1 MQSTDDDFSPLTLI
15 PTVVLSHEIP
25 DDINGSR
32 YRGQPYV
39 FIKVSATEPSSALRN
54 AAELKSV
61 LIARYSDLHSI
72 SPIILLYT
80 DGGSE
85 HRTSFL
91 SVKIAVIALQKSL
104 NADMIVALRTAP
116 GHSYR
121 NPPKRVNC
129 ILNIDLY
136 GIGVM
141 RKRLL
146 DKPEFERKFSH
157 S

>member
-25 DDINGSR
+25 DDVNRSW

-61 LIARYSDLHSI
+61 LIARYGDLHSI
-72 SPIILLYT
+72 PPIIVLYA
-80 DGGSE
+80 DGGPE
-85 HRTSFL
+85 HPTSFL

-104 NADMIVALRTAP
+104 KSRYDC
-116 GHSYR
+116 S
-121 NPPKRVNC
+121 
-129 ILNIDLY
+129 
-136 GIGVM
+136 
-141 RKRLL
+141 
-146 DKPEFERKFSH
+146 S
-157 S
+157 